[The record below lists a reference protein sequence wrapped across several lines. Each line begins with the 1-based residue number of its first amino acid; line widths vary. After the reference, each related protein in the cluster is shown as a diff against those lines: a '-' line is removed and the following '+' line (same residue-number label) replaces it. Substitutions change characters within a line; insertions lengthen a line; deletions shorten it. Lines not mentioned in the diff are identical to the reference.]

1 MIVLDTNVVSE
12 LLRPAPA
19 KEVEAWLSAQDG
31 AEVYF
36 TAVGEAELRYG
47 VAILPA
53 GKRRTALAKAIEGIL
68 EEDLRDRILPFDRP
82 AVRAYAA
89 IAAKRRAAGR
99 PISQFDCQ
107 IAAIARAHGAVV
119 ATRNT
124 EDYEGCGVAVIDPWN
139 QATVMRVPPRM
150 RG

>member
-19 KEVEAWLSAQDG
+19 TQVEAWLSAQDG
-31 AEVYF
+31 ATVYF
-36 TAVGEAELRYG
+36 TAVGEAELRHG

-53 GKRRTALAKAIEGIL
+53 GRRRTALAKAIEGIL
-68 EEDLRDRILPFDRP
+68 EEDFRDRILPFDR
-82 AVRAYAA
+82 AAASAYAA

-107 IAAIARAHGAVV
+107 IAAIARSHEAAV

-124 EDYEGCGVAVIDPWN
+124 GDYEDCGIEVIDPWLPTN
-139 QATVMRVPPRM
+139 
-150 RG
+150 